1 MPHSA
6 SIRVI
11 CFGTFVLGLT
21 LLGATISLRIASR
34 WPLEW
39 MEGASLQHALRILH
53 GEPLYAAPSAEFI
66 PFVYPPLAYLPVAL
80 FAGLLG
86 PSLWIGRLV
95 SVLALAGALACVF
108 VIVRRSTGSAALGG
122 WAAGVYSLG
131 FGYTGA
137 FGDLVRVDSVFMLLV
152 LLGIERLSAKAMRT
166 GLAFLVLSCFAKQ
179 HGVLFLVGAGVA
191 LAARERRTAALPL
204 AAATV
209 ALAIGI
215 AGLQLATGGY
225 FWTYIWTVPRGH
237 GIVPRLLLSYFG
249 VDVLVYLPCLALFVV
264 LGSTRA
270 RLRPTPR
277 ESIVPPGEESGED
290 IPIPKFVTSPLRPR
304 VLSSGG
310 WASALGG
317 GSTLL
322 GWALL
327 AAGLIASAL
336 GRAHPGGHDN
346 VRMPGFAVLVL
357 AAGTAFPYLWTAAQS
372 GVARAVYGAAL
383 VLQPL
388 FLLQL
393 PALHQ
398 PSKQTARQFEALR
411 ASLRRCAG
419 GDLSQAVALDHALLT
434 GRPFLHTMALSDV
447 RQSSDAALSAAA
459 THALVAGLS
468 GRKAPASVAVSS
480 TFPELDRALQRNYER
495 CDRSRAL
502 RLATGYELGPTTIYR
517 RRDLSGEA
525 PEAPER

>member
-11 CFGTFVLGLT
+11 CFGTFVLGVTVL
-21 LLGATISLRIASR
+21 AVTISLRIASP

-39 MEGASLQHALRILH
+39 MEGASLQHALRILR
-53 GEPLYAAPSAEFI
+53 GQPLYAAPTAEFI

-80 FAGLLG
+80 VAGLFG
-86 PSLWIGRLV
+86 PSLWAGRLI
-95 SVLALAGALACVF
+95 SVLALAGSLACVF
-108 VIVRRSTGSAALGG
+108 VIVRRSTGSAAIGG
-122 WAAGVYSLG
+122 WAAGVHALG

-152 LLGIERLSAKAMRT
+152 LVGIERLSARAIRT
-166 GLAFLVLSCFAKQ
+166 GLTFLVLSCFAKQ
-179 HGVLFLVGAGVA
+179 HGFVFLIAAGFA
-191 LAARERRTAALPL
+191 LAVTERRHVAVPL
-204 AAATV
+204 AAAAGGL
-209 ALAIGI
+209 ALGIGV
-215 AGLQLATGGY
+215 LQLTTGGS
-225 FWTYIWTVPRGH
+225 FWTYVWTVPRGH
-237 GIVPRLLLSYFG
+237 GIVPRLLFSYFG
-249 VDVLVYLPCLALFVV
+249 IDVFVYLPGLALFVI
-264 LGSTRA
+264 LGSTRG
-270 RLRPTPR
+270 RLRPKPR
-277 ESIVPPGEESGED
+277 DSILPRSEEPGED
-290 IPIPKFVTSPLRPR
+290 IPIPEFVKAPLRPR

-317 GSTLL
+317 GAAVL

-327 AAGLIASAL
+327 GAGLIASAL
-336 GRAHPGGHDN
+336 GRAHPGGYDN

-419 GDLSQAVALDHALLT
+419 GDLARAVALDHALLT
-434 GRPFLHTMALSDV
+434 DHPFMHTMALSDV
-447 RQSSDAALSAAA
+447 RQSSDAALSEAA
-459 THALVAGLS
+459 TRALVAGLS
-468 GRKAPASVAVSS
+468 GRSAPASIAVSS
-480 TFPELDRALQRNYER
+480 TFPDLDRVLQRRYER
-495 CDRSRAL
+495 CDRRPAL
-502 RLATGYELGPTTIYR
+502 RLATGYELGPTTVYR
-517 RRDLSGEA
+517 RRELSSDN
-525 PEAPER
+525 PEP